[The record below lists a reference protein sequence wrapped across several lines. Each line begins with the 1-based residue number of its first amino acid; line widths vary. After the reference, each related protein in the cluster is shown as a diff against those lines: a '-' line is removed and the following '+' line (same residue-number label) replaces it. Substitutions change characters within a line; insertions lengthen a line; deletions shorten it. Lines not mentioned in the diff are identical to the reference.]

1 MPRLWRGREYVIEG
15 EILPNVRIAED
26 AQSGNGKAMPEFP
39 GYCGPSDPQT
49 PVMRVTAVTHR
60 LHPIMQ
66 TTIGPSEE
74 HVNLA
79 GIPTE
84 ASILGL
90 VERAM
95 PGRVRNVYAAS
106 CGGGK
111 FMAVLQFRKATIADE
126 GRQRQAALLAF
137 SAWPELLDM
146 SSYVDDD
153 VDPFDMSDVLWAM
166 TTRYQ
171 GNLDTV
177 FLPGVRGHVLDP
189 TQSPLY
195 DARIPARRGA
205 AARPSSTAPC
215 LLTRKNA
222 SKGLLLWKSTPGNSS
237 HILSLT
243 DASSARAGRLRRNRS
258 RGASLNYRACQRSR
272 QQDNTMKK
280 RLVVGL
286 RRRQRRECCAS
297 RCLRPC
303 GGRRKDWEVHL
314 VTSGAGERVL
324 HEETGMSGT
333 DLAGLAFR
341 THDIGNIGAAIASG
355 TFETEGMAVVPCSMK
370 TLAGIC
376 HGYAENLLLRAA
388 DVTLKERRKLVL
400 VARETPLGLVHLR
413 NMTALAEMGVTILPP
428 MLTYYQHPQSIE
440 DMTTHIVGKIMRE
453 FRLEAPGFRRW
464 KDHDRR
470 RDTDPAGA
478 RQGNRPERPAR
489 QGGDC
494 LVSVTGG
501 DAPHIGAAALCAD
514 GEIRRLDRNG
524 HREGELAA
532 ELAERAA
539 SELGCCVCAV
549 CGIHFDGISRAEI
562 ASVVAAV
569 RDMAD
574 TWGSARPPITEGRP
588 SPCSFDKTGCSP

>member
-1 MPRLWRGREYVIEG
+1 MEQCACLTVDAKALAWAEYVIEG

-79 GIPTE
+79 GISTE

-111 FMAVLQFRKATIADE
+111 FMAVLQFRKATSADE

-137 SAWPELLDM
+137 SAFPELKHVFL
-146 SSYVDDD
+146 VDDD

-189 TQSPLY
+189 TQSPPMM
-195 DARIPARRGA
+195 PASPHAGS
-205 AARPSSTAPC
+205 AARPSSTAQC

-222 SKGLLLWKSTPGNSS
+222 SKGLLLWKSIPENS
-237 HILSLT
+237 LSEPQGCVLGT
-243 DASSARAGRLRRNRS
+243 SRPPPPETG
-258 RGASLNYRACQRSR
+258 RGASLNHRAYQRFR
-272 QQDNTMKK
+272 QKDNTMKK

-286 RRRQRRECCAS
+286 SGASGAILCVSLLEAMRRE
-297 RCLRPC
+297 
-303 GGRRKDWEVHL
+303 KDWEVHL
-314 VTSGAGERVL
+314 VASEAGERVL
-324 HEETGMSGT
+324 REETGMSGA

-400 VARETPLGLVHLR
+400 VARETPFGLVHLR

-453 FRLEAPGFRRW
+453 FRLEGPGFRRW
-464 KDHDRR
+464 
-470 RDTDPAGA
+470 
-478 RQGNRPERPAR
+478 
-489 QGGDC
+489 
-494 LVSVTGG
+494 
-501 DAPHIGAAALCAD
+501 
-514 GEIRRLDRNG
+514 
-524 HREGELAA
+524 EG
-532 ELAERAA
+532 
-539 SELGCCVCAV
+539 S
-549 CGIHFDGISRAEI
+549 
-562 ASVVAAV
+562 
-569 RDMAD
+569 
-574 TWGSARPPITEGRP
+574 
-588 SPCSFDKTGCSP
+588 

>member
-1 MPRLWRGREYVIEG
+1 
-15 EILPNVRIAED
+15 
-26 AQSGNGKAMPEFP
+26 
-39 GYCGPSDPQT
+39 
-49 PVMRVTAVTHR
+49 
-60 LHPIMQ
+60 
-66 TTIGPSEE
+66 
-74 HVNLA
+74 
-79 GIPTE
+79 
-84 ASILGL
+84 
-90 VERAM
+90 
-95 PGRVRNVYAAS
+95 
-106 CGGGK
+106 
-111 FMAVLQFRKATIADE
+111 
-126 GRQRQAALLAF
+126 
-137 SAWPELLDM
+137 
-146 SSYVDDD
+146 
-153 VDPFDMSDVLWAM
+153 
-166 TTRYQ
+166 
-171 GNLDTV
+171 
-177 FLPGVRGHVLDP
+177 
-189 TQSPLY
+189 
-195 DARIPARRGA
+195 
-205 AARPSSTAPC
+205 
-215 LLTRKNA
+215 
-222 SKGLLLWKSTPGNSS
+222 
-237 HILSLT
+237 
-243 DASSARAGRLRRNRS
+243 
-258 RGASLNYRACQRSR
+258 
-272 QQDNTMKK
+272 MKK

-286 RRRQRRECCAS
+286 SGASGAILCVSLLEAMRRE
-297 RCLRPC
+297 
-303 GGRRKDWEVHL
+303 KDWEVHL
-314 VTSGAGERVL
+314 VTSEASERVL

-440 DMTTHIVGKIMRE
+440 DMTTHIVGRIMIGDATLT
-453 FRLEAPGFRRW
+453 RLVRGKEIVLNAW
-464 KDHDRR
+464 
-470 RDTDPAGA
+470 
-478 RQGNRPERPAR
+478 R

-539 SELGCCVCAV
+539 SKLGCCVCAV

-574 TWGSARPPITEGRP
+574 TWLGSA
-588 SPCSFDKTGCSP
+588 SHH